1 MGRKKRVPSLQELK
15 AQEEEIQNAIQERE
29 EEMQM
34 LLGKSV
40 HNWIQKR
47 PYLDQSDDSDV
58 MADIYRVYENVHW
71 IFNDHFSHSSTTL
84 KAFERLED
92 NQYKVI
98 LSNGSSFA
106 VEATNGQELLEK
118 IASHWNLLV
127 KAGQA

>member
-1 MGRKKRVPSLQELK
+1 MGRKKNVLSLQELRIK
-15 AQEEEIQNAIQERE
+15 AEALQHEIKRRE
-29 EEMQM
+29 EETQM
-34 LLGKSV
+34 ELGKSV
-40 HNWIQKR
+40 QDWIQKR
-47 PYLDQSDDSDV
+47 PYLDQSDDSAV

-106 VEATNGQELLEK
+106 VESTNGQELLEK

>member
-15 AQEEEIQNAIQERE
+15 AQAEEIQNAIQERE

>member
-1 MGRKKRVPSLQELK
+1 MGRKKRILILQELK
-15 AQEEEIQNAIQERE
+15 VWADAIQNEIKRRE

-34 LLGKSV
+34 SLGKSV
-40 HNWIQKR
+40 QDCIQKR
-47 PYLDQSDDSDV
+47 PYLDQSDDSAV

>member
-1 MGRKKRVPSLQELK
+1 MQELK
-15 AQEEEIQNAIQERE
+15 AQAEEIQNAIQERE

>member
-15 AQEEEIQNAIQERE
+15 AQAEEIQNAIQEQE

>member
-15 AQEEEIQNAIQERE
+15 AQAEEIQNAIQERE

-84 KAFERLED
+84 KAF
-92 NQYKVI
+92 
-98 LSNGSSFA
+98 
-106 VEATNGQELLEK
+106 
-118 IASHWNLLV
+118 
-127 KAGQA
+127 